1 MNMWIMKKICND
13 GQRTSSEVLGD
24 DDESEILVVQVKTE
38 NHNIRI
44 INAYGPQEDANK
56 NNIYKFWQEME
67 EEIVSAKEE
76 NCLIVVELDANA
88 KLGPEVIKNDPNNML
103 KMESFS
109 LI

>member
-1 MNMWIMKKICND
+1 M
-13 GQRTSSEVLGD
+13 
-24 DDESEILVVQVKTE
+24 ES
-38 NHNIRI
+38 
-44 INAYGPQEDANK
+44 
-56 NNIYKFWQEME
+56 
-67 EEIVSAKEE
+67 EIVSAKEE